1 LSATAQVPEFDPGD
15 GDVDVAGT
23 EPTQRQATVT
33 PTTNIGPRAV
43 AIRARTIWLAAA
55 VVIGGIVCWV
65 VVREAF
71 QILLLLFMAIVVA
84 EGLRPLV
91 DWLQQ
96 RRLPRSIAVLA
107 LYLIIGAILGGLGWF
122 LFRPLTGEVK
132 AFLVNLPRYAAQTQ
146 RLVDQV
152 QQTLGTDLNVS
163 QILSALP
170 GESGQL
176 LSFLLRGPV
185 VLGHIIYGVIAILL
199 LAFYWLTAVGGLK
212 AFLVGLLPPP
222 AQETASETV
231 TEMGWRVGGYLRGVA
246 VDMVVIGAFSGVG
259 CALLGVPY
267 PLLLGVVAGLTEALP
282 LIGPV
287 IGGGIAVLVALVT
300 QDPVKAGEVALLYL
314 VIQQIENNTLV
325 PLVMQRAVGLNAF
338 TVVIALLTGGALL
351 GILGAL
357 LAVPAAAVLQVLVLR
372 VLAPAARRA
381 SGAVSSS
388 S

>member
-1 LSATAQVPEFDPGD
+1 MP
-15 GDVDVAGT
+15 
-23 EPTQRQATVT
+23 VT
-33 PTTNIGPRAV
+33 NLGPRTV

-55 VVIGGIVCWV
+55 VIVGGVICWI

-71 QILLLLFMAIVVA
+71 QVLLLLFMAIVVA

-107 LYLIIGAILGGLGWF
+107 LYLIIGAILGALGWF
-122 LFRPLTGEVK
+122 LFRPLSGEVK

-146 RLVDQV
+146 RFVDQV

-163 QILSALP
+163 QVLSALP
-170 GESGQL
+170 GQSGQL

-185 VLGHIIYGVIAILL
+185 VLGHIVYGVIAILL

-222 AQETASETV
+222 AQDTASETV

-246 VDMVVIGAFSGVG
+246 VDMVVIGVFSGVG

-381 SGAVSSS
+381 AGAVSSPT
-388 S
+388 

>member
-1 LSATAQVPEFDPGD
+1 MSQVPESRPGD
-15 GDVDVAGT
+15 GDISVGGT
-23 EPTQRQATVT
+23 EPTQRQTTVT
-33 PTTNIGPRAV
+33 PVTNLGPRAV

-55 VVIGGIVCWV
+55 VAVGGLICWI

-71 QILLLLFMAIVVA
+71 QVLLLLFMAIVVA

-122 LFRPLTGEVK
+122 LLRPLSDEVK

-152 QQTLGTDLNVS
+152 QQTLGTDVKVS
-163 QILSALP
+163 QLLDALPGQSGQILSI
-170 GESGQL
+170 
-176 LSFLLRGPV
+176 LLRGPL

-222 AQETASETV
+222 AQDTASETV

-246 VDMVVIGAFSGVG
+246 VDMVVIGVFSGVG

-300 QDPVKAGEVALLYL
+300 QDPVKASEVALLYL

>member
-1 LSATAQVPEFDPGD
+1 MSQVPESRPGD
-15 GDVDVAGT
+15 GDISVGGT
-23 EPTQRQATVT
+23 EPTQRQTTVT
-33 PTTNIGPRAV
+33 PVTNLGPRAV

-55 VVIGGIVCWV
+55 VAVGGLICWI

-71 QILLLLFMAIVVA
+71 QVLLLLFMAIVVA

-122 LFRPLTGEVK
+122 LLRPLSDEVK

-152 QQTLGTDLNVS
+152 QQTLGTDVKVS
-163 QILSALP
+163 QLLDALP
-170 GESGQL
+170 GQSGQI
-176 LSFLLRGPV
+176 LSFLLRGPL

-222 AQETASETV
+222 AQNTASETV

-246 VDMVVIGAFSGVG
+246 IDMVVIGVFSGVG
-259 CALLGVPY
+259 CALLGVP
-267 PLLLGVVAGLTEALP
+267 LLHRAPRLYRPETSGAARTGHGGLVWPDCGGCYSHQAGCVVLP
-282 LIGPV
+282 LPLP
-287 IGGGIAVLVALVT
+287 APRLVALAH
-300 QDPVKAGEVALLYL
+300 DAG
-314 VIQQIENNTLV
+314 
-325 PLVMQRAVGLNAF
+325 
-338 TVVIALLTGGALL
+338 
-351 GILGAL
+351 
-357 LAVPAAAVLQVLVLR
+357 
-372 VLAPAARRA
+372 PAARIADPALLPRSAGCLVCHRTVFGAA
-381 SGAVSSS
+381 SPTLGDPQPGRHGWAVQRHQQ
-388 S
+388 